1 MINGDNNKLWVTG
14 KNPVRSVY
22 YCYNGCRDYGA
33 GAGLATAQVN
43 ISPANPASFSSRV
56 ELNGSF
62 SLTALANSQFLVIIR
77 RAGVDIYRSF
87 YRFTTITDIQLSA
100 QWVDGAYIGVHNYE
114 LVIQN
119 DSNLPINLFGPISFT
134 ATAIGGEG
142 VI

>member
-1 MINGDNNKLWVTG
+1 MATIISYGSQAKIPLDPFAVVTSIAG
-14 KNPVRSVY
+14 IP
-22 YCYNGCRDYGA
+22 GA
-33 GAGLATAQVN
+33 GASLATAQVD

-62 SLTALANSQFLVIIR
+62 SINAPANSSFFVIIR

-87 YRFTTITDIQLSA
+87 FNFPTTTDIQINVL
-100 QWVDGAYIGVHNYE
+100 WVDGPYLGVHNYE
-114 LVIQN
+114 LIIEN
-119 DSNLPINLFGPISFT
+119 SSASTLNLFGPVAFT

>member
-1 MINGDNNKLWVTG
+1 MAVIISYGSQAKLPLDPFTTAVTVAG
-14 KNPVRSVY
+14 IL
-22 YCYNGCRDYGA
+22 GA

-56 ELNGSF
+56 ELFGSF
-62 SLTALANSQFLVIIR
+62 SITAPADSPFFVIIR
-77 RAGVDIYRSF
+77 RAGTDIYRSF
-87 YRFTTITDIQLSA
+87 YNFPGDTDIQLNV
-100 QWVDGAYIGVHNYE
+100 QWVDGPPLGIHNYE

-119 DSNLPINLFGPISFT
+119 DSTSSINLYGPVSFT

>member
-1 MINGDNNKLWVTG
+1 MASVISYGSQAKIPLDPFSSVITVAGIN
-14 KNPVRSVY
+14 
-22 YCYNGCRDYGA
+22 GA

-43 ISPANPASFSSRV
+43 ISPANPSSFSSRV
-56 ELNGSF
+56 EVNGSF
-62 SLTALANSQFLVIIR
+62 SVTALANSQFLVIIR
-77 RAGVDIYRSF
+77 RAGVDIYQSF
-87 YRFTTITDIQLSA
+87 YHFTTTTDIQLNV
-100 QWVDGAYIGVHNYE
+100 QWVDGPYLGIHNYE

>member
-1 MINGDNNKLWVTG
+1 MATIISYGSQAKIPLDPFATTVTVAAI
-14 KNPVRSVY
+14 P
-22 YCYNGCRDYGA
+22 GA
-33 GAGLATAQVN
+33 GASLATTQVN
-43 ISPANPASFSSRV
+43 NSPANPASFSSRV

-62 SLTALANSQFLVIIR
+62 SLTALANSQFFVIIR

-87 YRFTTITDIQLSA
+87 YRFTTITDLQLNVL
-100 QWVDGAYIGVHNYE
+100 WVDGPYLGIHNYE

-119 DSNLPINLFGPISFT
+119 DSILPINLFGPVSFT

>member
-1 MINGDNNKLWVTG
+1 MATNISYGSQAKIPLDPFNAVTTVAG
-14 KNPVRSVY
+14 IP
-22 YCYNGCRDYGA
+22 GA

-62 SLTALANSQFLVIIR
+62 SLTALADSQFLVLIR
-77 RAGVDIYRSF
+77 RAGVDIYSSF
-87 YRFTTITDIQLSA
+87 FRFTTTTDIQLNV
-100 QWVDGAYIGVHNYE
+100 QWVDGPYIGIHNYE

-134 ATAIGGEG
+134 ATAIGGDG

>member
-1 MINGDNNKLWVTG
+1 MATIISYGSQAKIPLDPLTITTTVVGT
-14 KNPVRSVY
+14 P
-22 YCYNGCRDYGA
+22 GA

-62 SLTALANSQFLVIIR
+62 SLTALANSQFFVIIR

-87 YRFTTITDIQLSA
+87 YRFTTTTDIQLNVL
-100 QWVDGAYIGVHNYE
+100 WVDGPYLGIHNYE

-119 DSNLPINLFGPISFT
+119 DSNLPINLFGPIAFT

>member
-1 MINGDNNKLWVTG
+1 MATNISYGSQAKIPLDPFTTITTVAG
-14 KNPVRSVY
+14 IP
-22 YCYNGCRDYGA
+22 GA

-62 SLTALANSQFLVIIR
+62 SLTALADSQFLVLIR

-87 YRFTTITDIQLSA
+87 YSFTATTDIQLNV
-100 QWVDGAYIGVHNYE
+100 QWVDGPYIGIHNYE

-119 DSNLPINLFGPISFT
+119 DTNVPINLYGPISFT

>member
-1 MINGDNNKLWVTG
+1 MATIISYGSQALIPLDPLNDVTTIAG
-14 KNPVRSVY
+14 II
-22 YCYNGCRDYGA
+22 GA

-62 SLTALANSQFLVIIR
+62 SVTALANSQFYVLIR

-87 YRFTTITDIQLSA
+87 FSFTTVTDIQLNV
-100 QWVDGAYIGVHNYE
+100 QWVDGPYLGIHNYE

-119 DSNLPINLFGPISFT
+119 DSTLPISLFGPISFT
-134 ATAIGGEG
+134 AAAIGGEG

>member
-1 MINGDNNKLWVTG
+1 MATIISYGSQAKIPLDPLTTAVTVAG
-14 KNPVRSVY
+14 IV
-22 YCYNGCRDYGA
+22 GA

-62 SLTALANSQFLVIIR
+62 SLNVATNIRFFVIIR
-77 RAGVDIYRSF
+77 RAGVDIYRSLF
-87 YRFTTITDIQLSA
+87 RFTTTTDIQINV
-100 QWVDGAYIGVHNYE
+100 QWVDAPYIGTHNYE

-119 DSNLPINLFGPISFT
+119 DSTLPINLFGPIAFT

>member
-1 MINGDNNKLWVTG
+1 MSTIISYGSQAKIPLDPLNTAVSIAGIV
-14 KNPVRSVY
+14 
-22 YCYNGCRDYGA
+22 GA
-33 GAGLATAQVN
+33 GAGLAAVQVN
-43 ISPANPASFSSRV
+43 LSPANPASFSSRV

-62 SLTALANSQFLVIIR
+62 SVTALADSEFYVIIR

-87 YRFTTITDIQLSA
+87 FRFTTITDIQLNVL
-100 QWVDGAYIGVHNYE
+100 WVDGPYLGIHNYE

-119 DSNLPINLFGPISFT
+119 ASTLPINLFGPIAFT

>member
-1 MINGDNNKLWVTG
+1 MATIISYGSEAKIPLDPFNSAVTVAG
-14 KNPVRSVY
+14 IP
-22 YCYNGCRDYGA
+22 GA
-33 GAGLATAQVN
+33 GAALATAQVN

-62 SLTALANSQFLVIIR
+62 SLTALANSQFFVIIR

-87 YRFTTITDIQLSA
+87 FSFTTNTDIQLNVL
-100 QWVDGAYIGVHNYE
+100 WVDGPYLGIHNYE
-114 LVIQN
+114 LIIQN
-119 DSNLPINLFGPISFT
+119 DSILPINLFGPIAFT